1 MSSGGY
7 TVQLGVLK
15 TYAERVADA
24 VRNYESIVGQLH
36 AGDVAGTGAMRELVC
51 DPEPEHGGAPEAFA
65 AACRSTITNYST
77 LYTKLL
83 RTHEVI
89 TARLKHMHTALVENH
104 TLYSNLESG
113 NALRFDQI
121 FDGEAGRGAS

>member
-1 MSSGGY
+1 MNSGGY
-7 TVQLGVLK
+7 TVRLGVVK

-24 VRNYESIVGQLH
+24 VENYESIVGPLR
-36 AGDVAGTGAMRELVC
+36 AGDIAGSGAMGDLVC

-65 AACRSTITNYST
+65 AACESTIGKYAA

-89 TARLKHMHTALVENH
+89 TARLKHIHTALVENH
-104 TLYSNLESG
+104 TVYSNLESG